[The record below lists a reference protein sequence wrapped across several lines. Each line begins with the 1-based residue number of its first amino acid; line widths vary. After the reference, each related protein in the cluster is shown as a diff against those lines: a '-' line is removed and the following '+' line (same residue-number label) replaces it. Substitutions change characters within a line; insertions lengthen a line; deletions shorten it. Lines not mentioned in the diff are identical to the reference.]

1 MYLLSLG
8 WTGFSPGEKSQ
19 PVARSA
25 NPDLFDEL
33 AFFKKKKKK
42 RSAFSLQTS
51 KKWLCPCGLKYDSSI
66 FLIYINL
73 PWNQEALSRL
83 RYIYISGK
91 SAKWIL
97 TNKMS

>member
-33 AFFKKKKKK
+33 AFFKKKKKTLCFFFANLQK
-42 RSAFSLQTS
+42 VIVSLWVKIWFQ
-51 KKWLCPCGLKYDSSI
+51 
-66 FLIYINL
+66 
-73 PWNQEALSRL
+73 
-83 RYIYISGK
+83 YISDLYK
-91 SAKWIL
+91 FTMEPRSPFQTQIYLYFRK
-97 TNKMS
+97 KC